1 MSVSGDSDEAIIK
14 KFRNQYSAEEVLKF
28 IPKKPVKAAVKKKAA
43 QQKAKKKVQ
52 TDIED

>member
-28 IPKKPVKAAVKKKAA
+28 IPKKPVKEVVKNTAAKK
-43 QQKAKKKVQ
+43 KAKKKVQ